1 MEKRVLGKTG
11 EKLSIIG
18 FGGIVAADVEQSE
31 ANNYVAEAID
41 GGINYFDVAPTY
53 SNAEDRLGPALK
65 GKRNNVFL
73 ACKTENRTKEG
84 AEKFLKQSLKKLNTD
99 HFDLYQLHAMTTLE
113 EVEQVFSSQGA
124 METILKAKQEGLI
137 RYIGFSAHSEAAAI
151 ALMDKFNFDSVLF
164 PLNWVNIFNGGF
176 GSGILEKAEEKGV
189 GKLALKAMAKTNW
202 TEGANRK
209 YTKTWYEPID
219 AEYLA
224 SVALRYTLSSPI
236 TAAIPPGDIRL
247 FRWAL
252 KTANNF
258 TPITQEEEELLKS
271 EAKGLKPIFSR

>member
-1 MEKRVLGKTG
+1 MEKRIFGKTG
-11 EKLSIIG
+11 ETLSIIG

-53 SNAEDRLGPALK
+53 SNAEDRLGPALR
-65 GKRNNVFL
+65 GKRNSIFL

-84 AEKFLKQSLKKLNTD
+84 AEKFLRQSLKKLNTD

-113 EVEQVFSSQGA
+113 EVEQVFSSEGA

-137 RYIGFSAHSEAAAI
+137 RYIGFSAHSEAATI
-151 ALMDKFNFDSVLF
+151 ALMDRFNFDSVLF

-176 GSGILEKAEEKGV
+176 GSGILEKAEEKGI
-189 GKLALKAMAKTNW
+189 GRLALKAMAKTNW
-202 TEGANRK
+202 AEGTERK
-209 YTKTWYEPID
+209 YSKTWYEPVD
-219 AEYLA
+219 DEHLA
-224 SVALRYTLSSPI
+224 SIALRYTLSKPI
-236 TAAIPPGDIRL
+236 TAAIPPGDIRF
-247 FRWAL
+247 FRWAM
-252 KTANNF
+252 KTANNY

-271 EAKGLKPIFSR
+271 KAKGLKPIFSR

>member
-271 EAKGLKPIFSR
+271 EAKGLKPIFTR